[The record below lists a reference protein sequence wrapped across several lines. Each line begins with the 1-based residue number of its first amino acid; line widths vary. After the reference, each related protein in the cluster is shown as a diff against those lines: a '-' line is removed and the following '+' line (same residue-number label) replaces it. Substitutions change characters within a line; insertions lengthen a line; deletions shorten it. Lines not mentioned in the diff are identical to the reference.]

1 MHSTLHLSLDLAL
14 EPTAAFDILFEELTA
29 GLARAG
35 LVFEPGPDGR
45 VLEGDFEVGH
55 VLEWKP
61 GEGCVLRWQPANW
74 QPAESTEL
82 ALRLEPIA
90 GGTRAVLEQ
99 RGWGKLTGSAEELAG
114 WFAGEAA
121 APLLRAT
128 APAAL

>member
-1 MHSTLHLSLDLAL
+1 
-14 EPTAAFDILFEELTA
+14 
-29 GLARAG
+29 G
-35 LVFEPGPDGR
+35 
-45 VLEGDFEVGH
+45 EV
-55 VLEWKP
+55 
-61 GEGCVLRWQPANW
+61 CVLRWQPANW
-74 QPAESTEL
+74 QPAESTEV

-128 APAAL
+128 APAALGGWLTDRRARRPSGAQARAVYRDPTYHYPNFRVILAE